1 MVSVIFPAAGQGK
14 RMQAGI
20 NKVLLTLGGEPI
32 LTRTLKTFSAVEEV
46 GELIVVVAAD
56 EVTAVERQLQKV
68 AGLKPYQEV
77 QILGKFHIVREGY
90 VFIFGALAV
99 AVFLGL
105 LLGPLGAVVP
115 VILAAYF
122 TYFFRNPDR
131 VIPADEDLIVS
142 PADGT
147 VQDVVDVEYDDFL
160 KGPGTKVI
168 IFLSIFSVHVNR
180 SPIAG
185 EIKTQKYVCGRFK
198 PAYKDEV
205 GFENERHMIG
215 IENDRLKVTV
225 TQIAGILARRIVSWV
240 TLDDKM
246 EKGDVYGLIKF
257 ASCTEIVV
265 PKNVEVL
272 MKKGDKVHGG
282 ETIVGRIKD

>member
-1 MVSVIFPAAGQGK
+1 M
-14 RMQAGI
+14 
-20 NKVLLTLGGEPI
+20 
-32 LTRTLKTFSAVEEV
+32 
-46 GELIVVVAAD
+46 
-56 EVTAVERQLQKV
+56 
-68 AGLKPYQEV
+68 
-77 QILGKFHIVREGY
+77 GKFHIVREGY

-115 VILAAYF
+115 GILAAYF